1 MNATNNVIRMAGR
14 RQRVVQSVVE
24 EEEEEVGRERERGE
38 RSLWHVPSRNQK
50 ACGV

>member
-24 EEEEEVGRERERGE
+24 EEVGRERERGGKE
-38 RSLWHVPSRNQK
+38 VCGMFLVGIKRRV
-50 ACGV
+50 ACN